1 MRLFTVLINIFLAVN
16 VLVAVA
22 VVVVVVVILFPRW
35 LVPESPRWLI
45 SSGNLEQV
53 IGGAT
58 IIALIQFF
66 VIVFLFACPDHL
78 PKQAKEVVRKVAAGN
93 GKQSPEHLL
102 KNASNKVITIM
113 MMTMM
118 VMMMVIIIQLI
129 LLRHLSQIAGES
141 GGSKSSVLD
150 LFRPRSMAARTIN
163 MCFQV
168 KIKMV
173 KKNSER
179 WLMF

>member
-1 MRLFTVLINIFLAVN
+1 M
-16 VLVAVA
+16 
-22 VVVVVVVILFPRW
+22 
-35 LVPESPRWLI
+35 
-45 SSGNLEQV
+45 
-53 IGGAT
+53 
-58 IIALIQFF
+58 
-66 VIVFLFACPDHL
+66 
-78 PKQAKEVVRKVAAGN
+78 AAGN

-118 VMMMVIIIQLI
+118 MVMMIVIIIQLI
-129 LLRHLSQIAGES
+129 LLHHLSQIAGES

-173 KKNSER
+173 KKTSEQ
-179 WLMF
+179 WLMFKVKILSH

>member
-1 MRLFTVLINIFLAVN
+1 M
-16 VLVAVA
+16 
-22 VVVVVVVILFPRW
+22 
-35 LVPESPRWLI
+35 
-45 SSGNLEQV
+45 
-53 IGGAT
+53 
-58 IIALIQFF
+58 
-66 VIVFLFACPDHL
+66 
-78 PKQAKEVVRKVAAGN
+78 AAGN

-129 LLRHLSQIAGES
+129 LLHHLSQIAGES

-173 KKNSER
+173 KKPQNDS
-179 WLMF
+179 